1 MKKSTLAVIALALL
15 LVALMAGCRRAK
27 PAVVS
32 DVETTPTIAAAVAT
46 GRTVTSV
53 ASPTPTS
60 EGTPETTP
68 SPKATTPIP
77 TTTPETAR
85 TATPTST
92 PIPTAIPTAVPTA
105 VPTAAPT
112 TAPSAERTHVVQPGE
127 NLFRIA
133 LHYGMTYTGLA
144 AANGIVN
151 PDLIIVGQ
159 ELTIPAAGTTSAETT
174 GEGTH
179 VVQPGEN
186 LFRIALEYG
195 VTVEALAVANGI
207 SNVNLIYPG
216 QELVI
221 P

>member
-1 MKKSTLAVIALALL
+1 MKKKNALALVALALL

-32 DVETTPTIAAAVAT
+32 DVDVTPTTAAAVAT
-46 GRTVTSV
+46 GRTVVPV
-53 ASPTPTS
+53 ASSTPTP

-68 SPKATTPIP
+68 TPSPEAATPTPTTAADTTP
-77 TTTPETAR
+77 TVA
-85 TATPTST
+85 PTST
-92 PIPTAIPTAVPTA
+92 PVPTTAPTA

-112 TAPSAERTHVVQPGE
+112 TAPSGERTHVVQPGE
-127 NLFRIA
+127 NLFRIS
-133 LHYGMTYTGLA
+133 LHYGMSYESVA
-144 AANGIVN
+144 AANGIIN
-151 PDLIIVGQ
+151 PDLIDIGQ
-159 ELTIPAAGTTSAETT
+159 RLIIPAEGTAPTVPT
-174 GEGTH
+174 GTH

-186 LFRIALEYG
+186 LFRIALKYG

-216 QELVI
+216 QQLVI